1 MKPIEVKDN
10 TFIKEVIESNM
21 PVMVDF
27 WAPWCVPCRMVGP
40 IIEELA
46 GEFEGKAK
54 ICKVN
59 TDENQ
64 GISRTLNIRSIPTVA
79 IFFQG
84 KVQDVIIGARPKRNY
99 IKALN
104 SAIKKAEKL
113 AKKAKK

>member
-1 MKPIEVKDN
+1 MKPLSVVDN
-10 TFIKEVIESNM
+10 TFVKEVVEAKV

-54 ICKVN
+54 VCKVN
-59 TDENQ
+59 TDENR
-64 GISRTLNIRSIPTVA
+64 GISQTLNIRSIPTVA

-104 SAIKKAEKL
+104 SIIKKADKI
-113 AKKAKK
+113 AKKSAK

>member
-1 MKPIEVKDN
+1 MKPLDVIDS
-10 TFIKEVIESNM
+10 TFVKEVVNSEV

-40 IIEELA
+40 IIEELVT
-46 GEFEGKAK
+46 EFDGKAK

-59 TDENQ
+59 TDENR
-64 GISRTLNIRSIPTVA
+64 GISQTLNIRSIPTVA
-79 IFFQG
+79 IFFEG

-104 SAIKKAEKL
+104 SIIKKAEKEI
-113 AKKAKK
+113 AKKSK

>member
-1 MKPIEVKDN
+1 MKPVNVVDS
-10 TFIKEVIESNM
+10 TFVKEVIESEI

-27 WAPWCVPCRMVGP
+27 WAPWCGPCKMVGP

-54 ICKVN
+54 ICKVD
-59 TDENQ
+59 TDQNRN
-64 GISRTLNIRSIPTVA
+64 ISQTLNIKSIPTVA

-104 SAIKKAEKL
+104 SIIKKAAKA
-113 AKKAKK
+113 AKK